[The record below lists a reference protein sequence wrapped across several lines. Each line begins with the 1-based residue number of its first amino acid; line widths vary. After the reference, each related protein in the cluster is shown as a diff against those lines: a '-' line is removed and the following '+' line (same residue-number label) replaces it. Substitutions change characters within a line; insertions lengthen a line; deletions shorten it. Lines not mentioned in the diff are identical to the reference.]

1 MKMEVFNMKKVSEL
15 LKPYLSII
23 FGALLFLI
31 YFNSLQ
37 YQGEALA
44 LGIIAVI
51 LAAYYVARGIIGIII
66 GDKMPQKLTLVL
78 DILSVCL
85 FALFMFVETL
95 LTVVELHKIAA
106 LENVPVAMGPTAWTI
121 AICNMAAALGLIGF
135 YIVSKFV
142 KAKVVARFAM
152 MFGAIFVLSLILNI
166 LFESNGAPVALGDI
180 LVPVLLLYVTYTV
193 MLFNSFSKAEKI
205 EEKAE

>member
-1 MKMEVFNMKKVSEL
+1 M
-15 LKPYLSII
+15 
-23 FGALLFLI
+23 
-31 YFNSLQ
+31 Q
-37 YQGEALA
+37 YQDEALA

-51 LAAYYVARGIIGIII
+51 LAAYYVARGVLGVVV
-66 GDKMPQKLTLVL
+66 GDKMPQKLTLVF

-85 FALFMFVETL
+85 FAMFMFMQTL
-95 LTVVELHKIAA
+95 LTVVEIHKLAA
-106 LENVPVAMGPTAWTI
+106 EMNIPADMGPTAWTI
-121 AICNMAAALGLIGF
+121 AICNMAAALGLVGF

-152 MFGAIFVLSLILNI
+152 MFGAIFVLSLILDV
-166 LFESNGAPVALGDI
+166 LFDSNGSAVALGNI
-180 LVPVLLLYVTYTV
+180 VVAVLLLYVTYTV